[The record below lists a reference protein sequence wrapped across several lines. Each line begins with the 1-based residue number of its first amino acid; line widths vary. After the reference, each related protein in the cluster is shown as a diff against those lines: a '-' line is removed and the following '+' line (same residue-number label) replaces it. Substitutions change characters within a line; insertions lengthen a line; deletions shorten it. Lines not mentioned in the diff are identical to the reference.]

1 MSADAIVQRV
11 VCAWCK
17 TTTREGAEPT
27 SHGICEKCDAEVR
40 EQFNSDTRMG
50 EQSNEAKQQQ

>member
-1 MSADAIVQRV
+1 MSADAIVQRI

-27 SHGICEKCDAEVR
+27 SHGICDKCDIEVR
-40 EQFNSDTRMG
+40 KQFNIEPRMG
-50 EQSNEAKQQQ
+50 EQTDEAKQQQ